1 MRRFLFFFLGFAAL
15 PSAFAQGIAMP
26 EIELHIGGEA
36 SQGWFLGLKIL
47 VLLTVLALAPSIL
60 VMMTSF
66 TRIVVVLAFLR
77 QALGTQQSPPT
88 QVLIGLAL
96 FLTAFV
102 MAPVWRAMQDK
113 AVRPYLAHEITEE
126 EAIAR
131 ALVPLKRFMAANTR
145 KDDLLALLEAAHAA
159 KPKAPE
165 ETPLSVL
172 VPAFVISELRTAFE
186 IGFLIYLPF
195 VVIDLVVASVLM
207 SMGMMMLPPVMIS
220 LPLKLVLFV
229 LVDGWRLLVENLV
242 RSYTVPLGA

>member
-1 MRRFLFFFLGFAAL
+1 MRRLIPLPLLLAPAAAAAAEFSG
-15 PSAFAQGIAMP
+15 PG
-26 EIELHIGGEA
+26 IELRLGDGGPED
-36 SQGWFLGLKIL
+36 WFLGLKLL

-102 MAPVWRAMQDK
+102 MAPVWRAMDER
-113 AVRPYLAHEITEE
+113 AIEPYLHHEISQK
-126 EAIAR
+126 EAVAR
-131 ALVPLKRFMAANTR
+131 ALAPLKRFMAANTR
-145 KDDLLALLEAAHAA
+145 KDDLAALLEASGNP
-159 KPKAPE
+159 KPKGPE
-165 ETPLSVL
+165 EAPLAAL

-242 RSYTVPLGA
+242 RSYQVPLAG